1 MTLWR
6 SSFSTTKAVGC
17 PIKAGGGDHAKGGG
31 RRGPPNPAKILED
44 MDANNDG
51 EISKAEAKG
60 PLVRNFD
67 RVDVNG
73 DGKLTVAELENIK
86 GRGGPR

>member
-31 RRGPPNPAKILED
+31 RRGPPNSAKILED

-60 PLVRNFD
+60 PLVRDFD

>member
-1 MTLWR
+1 
-6 SSFSTTKAVGC
+6 
-17 PIKAGGGDHAKGGG
+17 
-31 RRGPPNPAKILED
+31 

-60 PLVRNFD
+60 PLVRGFD

-73 DGKLTVAELENIK
+73 EGKLTVAELENIK

>member
-1 MTLWR
+1 
-6 SSFSTTKAVGC
+6 
-17 PIKAGGGDHAKGGG
+17 
-31 RRGPPNPAKILED
+31 

-60 PLVRNFD
+60 PLVRDFD

-73 DGKLTVAELENIK
+73 EGKLPVAELKNIK
-86 GRGGPR
+86 GRGGPRSVSYTHLTLPTILLV

>member
-1 MTLWR
+1 
-6 SSFSTTKAVGC
+6 
-17 PIKAGGGDHAKGGG
+17 
-31 RRGPPNPAKILED
+31 

-60 PLVRNFD
+60 PLVRDFD

-73 DGKLTVAELENIK
+73 EGKLTVAELENIK
-86 GRGGPR
+86 GRVGPR

>member
-1 MTLWR
+1 
-6 SSFSTTKAVGC
+6 
-17 PIKAGGGDHAKGGG
+17 
-31 RRGPPNPAKILED
+31 

-51 EISKAEAKG
+51 EIIKAEAKG
-60 PLVRNFD
+60 PLVRDFD
-67 RVDVNG
+67 RVDANG